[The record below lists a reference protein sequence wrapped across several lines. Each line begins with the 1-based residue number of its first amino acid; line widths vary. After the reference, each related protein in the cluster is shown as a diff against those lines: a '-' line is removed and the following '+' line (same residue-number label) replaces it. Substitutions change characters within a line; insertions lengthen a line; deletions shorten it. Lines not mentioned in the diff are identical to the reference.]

1 MTDSHNPGDIPMN
14 ENTRKGRIE
23 QEELLRNEADPLT
36 HTPVHML
43 ELRDVG
49 KHYGNIIALRDV
61 TMAVDGGR
69 VTCVLGDN
77 GAGKSTL
84 IKIIAGLHEHDAG
97 VLNIMGEERN
107 LSSPRE
113 ALDSGIAAVYQDLA
127 VVPLMPIWRNFFLG
141 SELTT
146 GKGPFKRLDV
156 ERMKETTKVELAAMG
171 IDLRDVEQPI
181 GQLSGG
187 ERQCVAIARAVHFGA
202 KVLIL
207 DEPTAALGVKQSGV
221 VLRYILQARDRGLG
235 VIFITHNPHHA
246 FPVGDRF
253 LLLKRGRSIGY
264 YDKKDITLE
273 ELTAQMAGGAELAE
287 LAHELEQ
294 LGEHDDLAA
303 EVKAEAREAVEH
315 APGSERNLA

>member
-1 MTDSHNPGDIPMN
+1 MTNPNSSPAGD
-14 ENTRKGRIE
+14 RID
-23 QEELLRNEADPLT
+23 QDTLLKNQSDPLT
-36 HTPVHML
+36 HTPVHLL
-43 ELRDVG
+43 ELKDVG
-49 KHYGNIIALRDV
+49 KHYGNIIALGDV
-61 TMAVDGGR
+61 SLAVDTGR

-84 IKIIAGLHEHDAG
+84 IKIIAGLHQHDAG
-97 VLNIMGEERN
+97 TFEIMGVERK
-107 LSSPRE
+107 LTSPRE

-127 VVPLMPIWRNFFLG
+127 VVSLMPIWRNFFLG

-146 GKGPFKRLDV
+146 GFGPFKRMDV
-156 ERMKETTKVELAAMG
+156 ETMKRITKDELAAMG
-171 IDLRDVEQPI
+171 IDLRDVEQPV

-246 FPVGDRF
+246 YPVGDRF
-253 LLLKRGRSIGY
+253 LLLKRGKSIGY
-264 YDKKDITLE
+264 YDKKDITID
-273 ELTAQMAGGAELAE
+273 ELTSQMAGGAELAE

-294 LGEHDDLAA
+294 AGVNKDEIA
-303 EVKAEAREAVEH
+303 EVKAGAADVAAA
-315 APGSERNLA
+315 APRDQQSN

>member
-1 MTDSHNPGDIPMN
+1 MDGSRESGKTAGTDDALDPAVSVPEH
-14 ENTRKGRIE
+14 
-23 QEELLRNEADPLT
+23 LL
-36 HTPVHML
+36 ML
-43 ELRDVG
+43 DSVG
-49 KHYGNIIALRDV
+49 KHYGNIIALHDV
-61 TMAVDGGR
+61 TMAVDAGR

-84 IKIIAGLHEHDAG
+84 IKIIAGLHPHDQG
-97 VLNIMGEERN
+97 TFTVLGEERQF
-107 LSSPRE
+107 SSPRQ
-113 ALDSGIAAVYQDLA
+113 ALDLGIAAVYQDLA
-127 VVPLMPIWRNFFLG
+127 VVSLMPIWRNFFLG
-141 SELTT
+141 SELTS
-146 GKGPFKRLDV
+146 GAGPFKRLDV
-156 ERMKETTKVELAAMG
+156 ERMKEITRTELQDMG

-246 FPVGDRF
+246 YPVGDRF

-264 YDKKDITLE
+264 YTKKDVTLE
-273 ELTAQMAGGAELAE
+273 QLTTQMAGGAELVE
-287 LAHELEQ
+287 LASELEE
-294 LGEHDDLAA
+294 LGSHKDIVAAVEA
-303 EVKAEAREAVEH
+303 EVA
-315 APGSERNLA
+315 GSEPTRG

>member
-1 MTDSHNPGDIPMN
+1 
-14 ENTRKGRIE
+14 
-23 QEELLRNEADPLT
+23 
-36 HTPVHML
+36 
-43 ELRDVG
+43 
-49 KHYGNIIALRDV
+49 
-61 TMAVDGGR
+61 MAVDKGR

-84 IKIIAGLHEHDAG
+84 IKIIAGLHQHDAG
-97 VLNIMGEERN
+97 VLNIMGKERKFG
-107 LSSPRE
+107 SPRE
-113 ALDSGIAAVYQDLA
+113 ALDAGIATVYQDLA

-141 SELTT
+141 SELTR
-146 GKGPFKRLDV
+146 GPFKSLDV
-156 ERMKETTKVELAAMG
+156 EKMKAITLKELAEMG

-187 ERQCVAIARAVHFGA
+187 ERQCVAIARAVYFGA

-253 LLLKRGRSIGY
+253 LLLKRGKSIGY
-264 YDKKDITLE
+264 YDKKDITLD

-287 LAHELEQ
+287 LAHELEE
-294 LGEHDDLAA
+294 LGGHGTVVREVQGEVA
-303 EVKAEAREAVEH
+303 EVTQKT
-315 APGSERNLA
+315 GTFYK